1 MTTRIVPL
9 LASLLLLAGAT
20 ATAQM
25 PTPEATPEAMPT
37 PDETLESTD
46 PTVGAPPNVHGFIT
60 VRYMVDDG
68 KGSKAFASEN
78 GYDVQYMRINID
90 GKAHEFVK
98 YFVAMELGDIKTG
111 AATSFKEA
119 YVVWAPKPKSAWL
132 RKLLPEFKAGRMRRP
147 GGLESFVDENEL
159 LTTDRSVVSGF
170 MQNDDPEAP
179 AQDYRDYGIRAGGVA
194 GPIEAAAVG
203 MTNGTKGPQTTSQP
217 QTDEEGSKDVS
228 GRLGFKFGH
237 EGGPFFIRAG
247 ASSGGGKDT
256 SNHVYTDAVLDVE
269 YWNTA
274 ADLTLSVGPLQVQTE
289 GVYGKRTLRQPNS
302 GPVVDTATGSA
313 AYLLVSYRFR
323 GRTAPYFRFA
333 YRELS
338 MNDEDKDLQVPRD
351 WGNEITAGVNVQLV
365 KKTLTARAQYTL
377 RSGFTT
383 PHPAVG
389 PAGAY
394 NGGFH
399 GVASA
404 SIQADF

>member
-20 ATAQM
+20 ATAQE
-25 PTPEATPEAMPT
+25 PTPEPT

-46 PTVGAPPNVHGFIT
+46 PAVGAAPNVHGFIT

-68 KGSKAFASEN
+68 KTGPFASEN

-90 GKAHEFVK
+90 GKAHQFVK
-98 YFVAMELGDIKTG
+98 YFVAMELGDIKSGTP
-111 AATSFKEA
+111 TSFKEA
-119 YVVWAPKPKSAWL
+119 YVVWAPKPKAEWL
-132 RKLLPEFKAGRMRRP
+132 RKLVPEFKAGRMRRP

-159 LTTDRSVVSGF
+159 LTVDRSVVSGF
-170 MQNDDPEAP
+170 MQNDDPEATS
-179 AQDYRDYGIRAGGVA
+179 QDYRDYGIRAGGVA

-203 MTNGTKGPQTTSQP
+203 MTNGTKGPQSTSQP
-217 QTDEEGSKDVS
+217 ETDTDDSKDVS
-228 GRLGFKFGH
+228 GRLGFKFGRQ
-237 EGGPFFIRAG
+237 GGPFFIRAG

-256 SNHVYTDAVLDVE
+256 LNHVYSDAVFDVE
-269 YWNTA
+269 YWNSA
-274 ADLTLSVGPLQVQTE
+274 ADLTVHVGPLQVQTE
-289 GVYGKRTLRQPNS
+289 AVYGKRTLLVA
-302 GPVVDTATGSA
+302 GTGTAVDTATGSA
-313 AYLLVSYRFR
+313 AYVLVSYRFR
-323 GRTAPYFRFA
+323 GHTAPYFRFA

-338 MNDEDKDLQVPRD
+338 MNDSDDDLQAPRD
-351 WGNEITAGVNVQLV
+351 WGNEITAGVNVALV
-365 KKTLTARAQYTL
+365 KKKLTARAQYTL

-394 NGGFH
+394 NDGFH

-404 SIQADF
+404 SLQADF